1 MKISKLTNAI
11 FYLICIFFIIAA
23 YWSINTEIDQVVR
36 ADAIVEPTGKVQ
48 VVQNRYPGSIDRFTA
63 SVGDAVV
70 KGEIL
75 FWLKQEDNEA
85 AIKQNRVT
93 YHNAMAEVSR
103 FKAEAYGELLDFP
116 SQLPAS
122 FIEQQNAIYLARSRS
137 MQEQLNIIE
146 QEISSKSNAIL
157 QAQAAVVSA
166 QDSLKLT
173 FIELGIYKPLVDAG
187 IEPKIKLLDLQR
199 KEQGANDTINQQS
212 LTEAG
217 LNIDITTLSRR
228 KNQVLIDYKVQA
240 EERLADSTNTMAKAS
255 AEYTSLTDRMAMA
268 QVKAPSDGVISAIYV
283 TTQGAVVS
291 GGDTLAEIVP
301 QTESYRVLAKVKP
314 ADISL
319 IQQGQACR
327 ISFTAYD
334 FAKYGSMEGKI
345 VNIAQNVTET
355 SQGLIY
361 YEVWVEATSTA
372 FSKSDVV
379 PNIMPG
385 MLAQVDIL
393 GEKTRIIDYILTPLK
408 RTASVALTEQ

>member
-1 MKISKLTNAI
+1 M
-11 FYLICIFFIIAA
+11 
-23 YWSINTEIDQVVR
+23 
-36 ADAIVEPTGKVQ
+36 
-48 VVQNRYPGSIDRFTA
+48 
-63 SVGDAVV
+63 
-70 KGEIL
+70 
-75 FWLKQEDNEA
+75 
-85 AIKQNRVT
+85 
-93 YHNAMAEVSR
+93 
-103 FKAEAYGELLDFP
+103 
-116 SQLPAS
+116 
-122 FIEQQNAIYLARSRS
+122 
-137 MQEQLNIIE
+137 
-146 QEISSKSNAIL
+146 
-157 QAQAAVVSA
+157 
-166 QDSLKLT
+166 
-173 FIELGIYKPLVDAG
+173 
-187 IEPKIKLLDLQR
+187 QR
-199 KEQGANDTINQQS
+199 KEQGANDIINQQS

-217 LNIDITTLSRR
+217 LNIDISTLNRR
-228 KNQVLIDYKVQA
+228 KNQVLIDYRVQA

-268 QVKAPSDGVISAIYV
+268 EVKAPSDGIISAIYV

-291 GGDTLAEIVP
+291 GGETLAEIVP

-334 FAKYGSMEGKI
+334 FAKYGSIEGKI
-345 VNIAQNVTET
+345 INIAQNITET

-372 FSKSDVV
+372 FSKSFVV